1 MKNFSKTTLFLIFTF
16 GISFLMAGLFYVL
29 GGEYPSTGGTVLA
42 IAYMFTPA
50 LSVFIVEK
58 LVHHE
63 NIRNRLLI
71 SFKINGWFFVAWLVP
86 PVMAFLTFGISLL
99 FPSVS
104 YTPGMEGLLSRFEDM
119 LTPEQLEEMSQ
130 SLATMPLPPVLLILL
145 QGLLA
150 GITIN
155 AVAGFG
161 EELGWRGFL
170 VRQFENMRFWKA
182 ALIIGFIWGVWH
194 APMILMGHNY
204 PQHPVAGAFM
214 MTFWCILL
222 SPLFL
227 YVTIKSQSV
236 IAASVMHGTLNAT
249 GALAIITITG
259 GSDLLTGL
267 TGLAGFI
274 AVSLTLAVFVFYDSF
289 VSKEKIMRGKVGKYL
304 PAEPSQNKN

>member
-1 MKNFSKTTLFLIFTF
+1 MKSFSKTTLFLIFTF
-16 GISFLMAGLFYVL
+16 GISFLMAGLFYAM
-29 GGEYPSTGGTVLA
+29 GGEYPSTGGTIMA

-50 LSVFIVEK
+50 FSVFLVEK

-63 NIRNRLLI
+63 KIRDWLLI
-71 SFKINGWFFVAWLVP
+71 SFKINRWFFVAWLLP
-86 PVMAFLTFGISLL
+86 PVLVFLTFGISLL
-99 FPSVS
+99 FPSVT
-104 YTPGMEGLLSRFEDM
+104 YTSGMEGLLARFEGM
-119 LTPEQLEEMSQ
+119 LTPEQLEEMRL
-130 SLATMPLPPVLLILL
+130 SLETMPLPPELLILL

-170 VRQFENMRFWKA
+170 VRQFERMKFWKA
-182 ALIIGFIWGVWH
+182 ALIIGFIWGIWH
-194 APMILMGHNY
+194 APIILMGHNY

-214 MTFWCILL
+214 MTIWCILL

-227 YVTIKSQSV
+227 YITIKSKSV
-236 IAASVMHGTLNAT
+236 IAASVMHGTINAT
-249 GALAIITITG
+249 GALAIISVKG

-274 AVSLTLAVFVFYDSF
+274 AIGLIVIVFVFYDIYM
-289 VSKEKIMRGKVGKYL
+289 SKEKIMQGTMGDYL
-304 PAEPSQNKN
+304 PAESLQKNK